1 MKHYLV
7 NIKLSTNKL
16 IIFLINFQPD
26 SIVHDMRKLV
36 TSDEKKVITLFLE
49 FRLKFLGFLRH
60 PNEISGNGKHSKF
73 SSLHLVQVFC

>member
-1 MKHYLV
+1 M
-7 NIKLSTNKL
+7 
-16 IIFLINFQPD
+16 NFHPG
-26 SIVHDMRKLV
+26 SIAHDMRKLI

-60 PNEISGNGKHSKF
+60 LNETSGKGKHSKF